1 MTYFRWG
8 SQSVAVGRTLDKA
21 GANTLPVMT
30 QRMNTGWS
38 WRLGATLAGLGAGMV
53 GIALQYVAE
62 PGLFGGFPPG
72 LYFLGGAVLLVA
84 LVRRWSWAPV
94 FGVLLAAWITF
105 GGIRGGQLIK
115 NLSSGNGL
123 LVVGNVVLQL
133 GLVLAVVAGVL
144 AIAGNV
150 RRARQARLSSSAA

>member
-1 MTYFRWG
+1 
-8 SQSVAVGRTLDKA
+8 
-21 GANTLPVMT
+21 
-30 QRMNTGWS
+30 
-38 WRLGATLAGLGAGMV
+38 MV